1 MKYSVLFAA
10 LLATT
15 QAQAFVFDNSASMN
29 STIYNFGSGSFVSAT
44 YGEVFRTNGTDG
56 YLNSFS
62 MYLQNRYSGSGT
74 LDLKGYIGAWDGS
87 KMSSLLYS
95 SGVQTMNANGTLQAF
110 TFAPGIQLAPNSNYI
125 AFLSVSELA
134 SQAQSQF
141 GMPGGNDGDAST
153 MFVYMNNGADFSA
166 LSSDAWDTW
175 STNDARLVANFSRSA
190 PNGVPEPISLALLGI
205 GLVGLAAS
213 RKRKSSL

>member
-15 QAQAFVFDNSASMN
+15 QAQAFVIDNSASMN
-29 STIYNFGSGSFVSAT
+29 STIYNFGASDTAT
-44 YGEVFRTNGTDG
+44 YGEVFRTNGTDA

-87 KMSSLLYS
+87 KVSSLLYS
-95 SGVQTMNANGTLQAF
+95 GNVQTMNANGTLQAF
-110 TFAPGIQLAPNSNYI
+110 TFAPGIQLATNTNYI

-134 SQAQSQF
+134 AQAESQF

-153 MFVYMNNGADFSA
+153 MFVYMNNGTDFSA
-166 LSSDAWDTW
+166 LSSNAWSTW
-175 STNDARLVANFSRSA
+175 STNDARLVANFSASA
-190 PNGVPEPISLALLGI
+190 PNDVPEPMSLALLGL
-205 GLVGLAAS
+205 GLAGLAAS
-213 RKRKSSL
+213 RKRKSAI